1 MIKLTH
7 AAVVAALLAAPGPAR
22 TQDGDAAGVGEEAAE
37 ADATEG
43 GPRLNRLVEKL
54 AAGEAVEGEFYN
66 RVDFNSARAT
76 RGSDLDYVIVD
87 MEHHPFE
94 VETLRQML
102 INLRAGDG
110 TFPVTPIVRIGT
122 PGREVESNHW
132 MVKQVLDA
140 GAMGIMVPFVNTAEE
155 ARQAVIGMRYPPV
168 ADDAQPEPRGR
179 RGWSPSVAADAWNLD
194 VQDYA
199 MRADLW
205 PLDPEGEMLLAV
217 QIETQE
223 GIDNLAE
230 ILAVPGVGA
239 AFIGPADLHADMG
252 HLGETGVEEVEA
264 RMADALAT
272 AQQAGVAIGLTPAG
286 RTIEERVEQ
295 GFTFNTR

>member
-1 MIKLTH
+1 MLRPDQ
-7 AAVVAALLAAPGPAR
+7 AAVLAALIATPLWA
-22 TQDGDAAGVGEEAAE
+22 QDEAAGGAEEAA
-37 ADATEG
+37 
-43 GPRLNRLVEKL
+43 RLNRLAEKL

-66 RVDFNSARAT
+66 RVEFNSARET
-76 RGSDLDYVIVD
+76 RGSDLDYVIID
-87 MEHHPFE
+87 MEHHPFD
-94 VETLRQML
+94 VDGLRQL
-102 INLRAGDG
+102 IVNLRAGDG
-110 TFPVTPIVRIGT
+110 TYPVTPIVRIGA
-122 PGREVESNHW
+122 PGSEIASNHW

-155 ARQAVIGMRYPPV
+155 ARQAVMGMRYPPTT
-168 ADDAQPEPRGR
+168 DDAQPEPRGR
-179 RGWSPSVAADAWNLD
+179 RGWSLSVAADAWNLET
-194 VQDYA
+194 QDYA
-199 MRADLW
+199 QRADLW
-205 PLDPEGEMLLAV
+205 PLDPDGEMLLAV

-252 HLGETGVEEVEA
+252 HLGQTGVEEVEA
-264 RMADALAT
+264 RMEEGLAT
-272 AQQAGVAIGLTPAG
+272 AQEAGVPIGLTPAG

>member
-1 MIKLTH
+1 MLRLTH
-7 AAVVAALLAAPGPAR
+7 AAALAALIATPLWA
-22 TQDGDAAGVGEEAAE
+22 QDEAAE
-37 ADATEG
+37 GDEEAF
-43 GPRLNRLVEKL
+43 RLNRLVEKL

-66 RVDFNSARAT
+66 QVEFNSAREA
-76 RGSDLDYVIVD
+76 RASDLDYVIID
-87 MEHHPFE
+87 MEHHPFD
-94 VETLRQML
+94 VDGLRQL
-102 INLRAGDG
+102 IVNLRAGDG
-110 TFPVTPIVRIGT
+110 TYPVTPIVRIGA
-122 PGREVESNHW
+122 PGSEIESNHW

-155 ARQAVIGMRYPPV
+155 ARQAVMGMRYPPTT
-168 ADDAQPEPRGR
+168 DDSQPEPRGR
-179 RGWSPSVAADAWNLD
+179 RGWSPSVAADAWNLET
-194 VQDYA
+194 QEYA
-199 MRADLW
+199 RRADLW

-252 HLGETGVEEVEA
+252 HLGETGVSDVEA
-264 RMADALAT
+264 RMEEGLAT
-272 AQQAGVAIGLTPAG
+272 AQEAGVPIGLTPAG

>member
-1 MIKLTH
+1 MLRPNQ
-7 AAVVAALLAAPGPAR
+7 AAALAALIATPLWA
-22 TQDGDAAGVGEEAAE
+22 QDEAAE
-37 ADATEG
+37 GTEEA
-43 GPRLNRLVEKL
+43 PRLNRLVEKL

-66 RVDFNSARAT
+66 RVEFNSARET
-76 RGSDLDYVIVD
+76 RGSDLDYVIID
-87 MEHHPFE
+87 MEHHPFD
-94 VETLRQML
+94 VDGLRQL
-102 INLRAGDG
+102 IVNLRAGDG
-110 TFPVTPIVRIGT
+110 TYPVTPIVRIGA
-122 PGREVESNHW
+122 PGSEIASNHW

-155 ARQAVIGMRYPPV
+155 ARQAVMGMRYPPTT
-168 ADDAQPEPRGR
+168 DDAQPEPRGR
-179 RGWSPSVAADAWNLD
+179 RGWSPSVAADAWNLET
-194 VQDYA
+194 QDYA
-199 MRADLW
+199 QRADLW

-217 QIETQE
+217 QIESEQ

-252 HLGETGVEEVEA
+252 HLGETGVPEVEA
-264 RMADALAT
+264 RMTDALAA
-272 AQQAGVAIGLTPAG
+272 AQEAGVPIGLTPAG